1 MSNEKYFTI
10 IVPVYNAEKYLKR
23 CIDSILEQSFQKFE
37 LILIDDG
44 STDLSRKICED
55 YALQDE
61 RVKVY
66 CTTNEG
72 PFQARKTGLKY
83 AEGKY
88 VLFGDADDYYLNSSC
103 FLNMFKLV
111 EEEKYDFI
119 QFGYY
124 KKYNHLKRAMR
135 TVKENV
141 EVSSFEF
148 YSNDYPILLCNNYR
162 NSRLTGVV
170 WNKIYSREL
179 LKGISDF
186 AVQQRFFMGDDIVFN
201 LCALQRCK
209 KILFTPEIFYVYND
223 LTGGTTKFRKNEM
236 KDLNVLKECQ
246 LVFLNKWIYGNALKI
261 EQSLFGEMAAWFFL
275 FIQQAL
281 ENMDYNDV
289 ELLIKKTLEY
299 SSFKKAKQYYLDH
312 SEEKWTAVELLRKGN
327 VAEYICEAEKV
338 KDAKISLYNKLK

>member
-1 MSNEKYFTI
+1 MSNEKYFII

-61 RVKVY
+61 RVKVL

-72 PFQARKTGLKY
+72 AFRARKTGLKY
-83 AEGKY
+83 AEGKW
-88 VLFGDADDYYLNSSC
+88 VLFCDADDYYLNSSC

-119 QFGYY
+119 QYGYY

-141 EVSSFEF
+141 EVSSFDF

-170 WNKIYSREL
+170 WN
-179 LKGISDF
+179 
-186 AVQQRFFMGDDIVFN
+186 
-201 LCALQRCK
+201 
-209 KILFTPEIFYVYND
+209 
-223 LTGGTTKFRKNEM
+223 
-236 KDLNVLKECQ
+236 
-246 LVFLNKWIYGNALKI
+246 
-261 EQSLFGEMAAWFFL
+261 
-275 FIQQAL
+275 
-281 ENMDYNDV
+281 
-289 ELLIKKTLEY
+289 
-299 SSFKKAKQYYLDH
+299 
-312 SEEKWTAVELLRKGN
+312 
-327 VAEYICEAEKV
+327 
-338 KDAKISLYNKLK
+338 